1 MDGFIVTN
9 ANGQAL
15 SLYQE
20 GALPEDL
27 VDVLTTV
34 KEVAAVQEQCE
45 DTVVYALVAVPA
57 QYVSYIVDNR
67 THGMTKAAILHDMAL
82 RFIGTLPWPDGS
94 LPDPSETA
102 QSLADLDE
110 PADTWKE

>member
-9 ANGQAL
+9 GEGQAL
-15 SLYQE
+15 TNLNV
-20 GALPEDL
+20 EDG
-27 VDVLTTV
+27 VNVLHTV
-34 KEVAAVQEQCE
+34 KEVTEVQAQCE
-45 DTVVYALVAVPA
+45 GESIVYALVAIPV
-57 QYVSYIVDNR
+57 QYAHYIVDNR

-94 LPDPSETA
+94 LPDPDETA
-102 QSLADLDE
+102 QSLSDLDD

>member
-9 ANGQAL
+9 GEGQAIPL
-15 SLYQE
+15 DDSME
-20 GALPEDL
+20 IH
-27 VDVLTTV
+27 VLTNV
-34 KEVAAVQEQCE
+34 KEVMETRLQAE
-45 DTVVYALVAVPA
+45 DTVIYALVAIPI

-67 THGMTKAAILHDMAL
+67 THGMTKAAILKDMAL

-102 QSLADLDE
+102 ESLSDLDD
-110 PADTWKE
+110 PTDTWKE